1 MCLGE
6 AAGKAAA
13 LCAASG
19 VEPRYLDVKRL
30 QEALREEG
38 VYFRP

>member
-1 MCLGE
+1 MAMGE

-13 LCAASG
+13 LSLKEGAQ
-19 VEPRYLDVKRL
+19 PRDVNVKEL

-38 VYFRP
+38 VYFRD